1 MLTVSYY
8 ALFIF
13 LCIYQKMIENCSGI
27 QINESSGRK
36 ISTNKYASVE
46 EIGYCLYS

>member
-13 LCIYQKMIENCSGI
+13 LGIYQKMIKNCSGI
-27 QINESSGRK
+27 QINESSERK
-36 ISTNKYASVE
+36 ISTTKYASVE
-46 EIGYCLYS
+46 AIGYCLYS